1 MGNSA
6 GFFFFRLA
14 ILAIRKSLNIR
25 VKYSGEVPNERV
37 IIMAN
42 HRSYID
48 IVLIPSRIP
57 YVIVAKKQVKS
68 WPVVGFAAQAVKVIF
83 VDRDSPESRL
93 NTRNEIVSRINQGLS
108 VLIYPE
114 GTTFEGP
121 GILPLKPGIFKTAS
135 AETIPVLPVAI
146 EYRNKAMAW
155 TGDDTF
161 IPHFFQ
167 SFRHWRI
174 DVQVSFGNLIAP
186 EDPEIMRKTCFDWID
201 QRTKF
206 LAQTG

>member
-1 MGNSA
+1 MGYILAFFRLLAFLLISFSAAVLIFFTRLFRMGNSA
-6 GFFFFRLA
+6 AFFFFRMA
-14 ILAIRKSLNIR
+14 IASIRKTLNIR
-25 VKYSGEVPNERV
+25 VNYSGDVPNQRV

-68 WPVVGFAAQAVKVIF
+68 WPVVGFAAQAIKVIF
-83 VDRDSPESRL
+83 VDRDSPASRRK
-93 NTRNEIVSRINQGLS
+93 TRNEIVSRINQGLS

-135 AETIPVLPVAI
+135 AEAIPVLPVLM
-146 EYRNKAMAW
+146 YR
-155 TGDDTF
+155 
-161 IPHFFQ
+161 
-167 SFRHWRI
+167 
-174 DVQVSFGNLIAP
+174 
-186 EDPEIMRKTCFDWID
+186 
-201 QRTKF
+201 
-206 LAQTG
+206 